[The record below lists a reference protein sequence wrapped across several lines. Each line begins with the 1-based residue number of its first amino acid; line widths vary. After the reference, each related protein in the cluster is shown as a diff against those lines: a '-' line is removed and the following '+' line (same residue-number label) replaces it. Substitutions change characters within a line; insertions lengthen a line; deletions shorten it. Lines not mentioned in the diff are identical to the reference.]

1 MAEVIGG
8 IGLFWVVFL
17 IALGVLWFLLPF
29 AVFGIKAR
37 LDKQIV
43 EQERTNQL
51 LVELIESNNWLNSV
65 FRQDEQLRK

>member
-37 LDKQIV
+37 LDRQIV

-51 LVELIESNNWLNSV
+51 LVELIESNNRLNSV
-65 FRQDEQLRK
+65 SKYDGLLSK

>member
-37 LDKQIV
+37 LDTQIV

-51 LVELIESNNWLNSV
+51 LVELIESNNRLNSV

>member
-8 IGLFWVVFL
+8 IGLFWMVFL

-37 LDKQIV
+37 LDTQIG
-43 EQERTNQL
+43 EQEKTNQL
-51 LVELIESNNWLNSV
+51 LVELIESNNLLNHV
-65 FRQDEQLRK
+65 PRHDDQLIK

>member
-8 IGLFWVVFL
+8 IGLFWMVFL

-37 LDKQIV
+37 LDRQIL
-43 EQERTNQL
+43 EQEKTNHL
-51 LVELIESNNWLNSV
+51 LVELIESNNRLNHVSKY
-65 FRQDEQLRK
+65 DELLSK